1 MNSIPKLAYTI
12 KVWPTYFND
21 NKLYRAVV
29 VQPTG
34 TISEEIGLFYSEDDA
49 QSAILLWKEANETL

>member
-1 MNSIPKLAYTI
+1 MNKAAKPSHII
-12 KVWPTYFND
+12 KVWPTYFNGD
-21 NKLYRAVV
+21 KLYRVVV

-49 QSAILLWKEANETL
+49 NSAITSWKELNETV